1 MLHSHDDQ
9 LSGAS
14 PLRRGLSQRQ
24 LNMIALG
31 GVIGAGL
38 FVGSGVIIGETGP
51 GAFITYAVCGVLV
64 VLVMRMLG
72 EMATANPSTGS
83 FADYARQALGGWAG
97 FSVGWL
103 YWYFWVVV
111 VGFEAIAG
119 GAVLSYWINA
129 PLWLLSLILMVGMT
143 ATNLFSVAAF
153 GEFEFW
159 FAGIKVAAIVVFLGI
174 GSLFVLGAWPRHSID
189 FSNLTAHGGFF
200 PHGVG
205 AVFGAVSVVIS
216 ALVGAEVATIAAA
229 ETANPERAVARATKS
244 VVVRIVIFYLGSVF
258 LLAVIVPWNAHKPG
272 ISPYVAAL
280 KEMGIPAAGHIMN
293 AVVLTAVLSCLNS
306 GLYTASRMLFVLAA
320 RHEAPVEL
328 VKVGRRGVPYN
339 AILCSSVVGFLC
351 VLMAWVAPGAVFV
364 FLLKSSGALVLSV
377 YLLIGISQI
386 VLRRRTPPARL
397 RVKMWFFP
405 TLSILT
411 VAGIVGVL
419 VLTAFDPRARMEL
432 WLGLLSWVV
441 VLTLYFVPRWRRRPA
456 KVDSAMPPTGKATRV
471 LVLANKNVST
481 RELFDV
487 LRRVDARQRADYFIC
502 VPVNPVDTGQA
513 ERTGPVFVL
522 DATVTAAQERLDAIL
537 AALRGAGLSAAGE
550 LGDYRPLRA
559 LDAAVRLFQPDQL
572 VIAEARSAWLRLGM
586 VDKVRAAYP
595 IPLTHVVPGASAVAA
610 SARATSLRR

>member
-1 MLHSHDDQ
+1 MLPTHET
-9 LSGAS
+9 SGAA
-14 PLRRGLSQRQ
+14 PLRGGLSQRQ

-38 FVGSGVIIGETGP
+38 FVGSGVIIGEAGP
-51 GAFITYAVCGVLV
+51 GAFITYALCGVLV

-129 PLWLLSLILMVGMT
+129 PLWLLSGVLMVAMT

-159 FAGIKVAAIVVFLGI
+159 FAGVKVAAIVAFLTL
-174 GSLFVLGAWPRHSID
+174 GSLFVFGFWRRHGLD

-200 PHGVG
+200 PNGVG
-205 AVFGAVSVVIS
+205 TVFGAISVVIG
-216 ALVGAEVATIAAA
+216 AMVGAEVATIAAA

-258 LLAVIVPWNAHKPG
+258 LLAVIVPWNAERPG
-272 ISPYVAAL
+272 VSPYVAAL
-280 KEMGIPAAGHIMN
+280 SEMGIPAAGHIMN

-320 RHEAPVEL
+320 RGEAPMDL
-328 VKVGRRGVPYN
+328 VKVGRRGVPYL
-339 AILCSSVVGFLC
+339 AILASSIVGFLC
-351 VLMAWVAPGAVFV
+351 VIAAWVAPGAVFT
-364 FLLKSSGALVLSV
+364 FLLKSSGSLVLSV
-377 YLLIGISQI
+377 YLLIAISQI

-397 RVKMWFFP
+397 RVKMWLFP
-405 TLSILT
+405 GLSILT
-411 VAGIVGVL
+411 AAALVGVL
-419 VLTAFDPRARMEL
+419 VLMAFDPNARMEL
-432 WLGLLSWVV
+432 WLGLLSWAV
-441 VLTLYFVPRWRRRPA
+441 VLALYFVPRWRRGPA
-456 KVDSAMPPTGKATRV
+456 KAEAATRQPTGRANRV

-481 RELFDV
+481 SELFDV

-522 DATVTAAQERLDAIL
+522 DATVTAARERLDAIL
-537 AALRGAGLSAAGE
+537 TALHGIGLSAAGE

-559 LDAAVRLFQPDQL
+559 LDAAVRRFQPDQL
-572 VIAEARSAWLRLGM
+572 VIAETRSAWLRLGM

-595 IPLTHVVPGASAVAA
+595 VPVIHVVPGQSAL
-610 SARATSLRR
+610 SST

>member
-1 MLHSHDDQ
+1 MLQTREAVMTS
-9 LSGAS
+9 AS
-14 PLRRGLSQRQ
+14 QLRRGLSQRQ
-24 LNMIALG
+24 LNMIAIG

-38 FVGSGVIIGETGP
+38 FVGSGVIIGEIGP
-51 GAFITYAVCGVLV
+51 GAFITYAVCGVFV

-119 GAVLSYWINA
+119 GAVLSYWIKA

-143 ATNLFSVAAF
+143 VTNLFSVATF

-159 FAGIKVAAIVVFLGI
+159 FAGIKVAAIVAFLGL
-174 GSLFVLGAWPRHSID
+174 GSLFVLGAWPSRGID
-189 FSNLTAHGGFF
+189 FSNLTAYGGFF

-205 AVFGAVSVVIS
+205 AIFGAVSVVIS
-216 ALVGAEVATIAAA
+216 AMVGAEVATIAAA

-258 LLAVIVPWNAHKPG
+258 LLAVIVPWNSHQPG
-272 ISPYVAAL
+272 TSPYVAAL
-280 KEMGIPAAGHIMN
+280 GEMGIPAAGHIMN

-320 RHEAPVEL
+320 RHEAPLEL
-328 VKVGRRGVPYN
+328 VKVGRRGVPYI

-351 VLMAWVAPGAVFV
+351 VIMAWVAPGAVFV
-364 FLLKSSGALVLSV
+364 FLLKSSGSLVLSV
-377 YLLIGISQI
+377 YLMIALSQI
-386 VLRRRTPPARL
+386 VLRRRTPSKML

-405 TLSILT
+405 GLSVLTL
-411 VAGIVGVL
+411 VGIVGVL
-419 VLTAFDPRARMEL
+419 VLMALDPRARTEL
-432 WLGLLSWVV
+432 WLGLLSWAV
-441 VLTLYFVPRWRRRPA
+441 VLALYFVPRWRHGSA
-456 KVDSAMPPTGKATRV
+456 KLELAMPSTGKATRV
-471 LVLANKNVST
+471 LVLANKNLST
-481 RELFDV
+481 SELFDV
-487 LRRVDARQRADYFIC
+487 VRCVDAQQRAEYFIC

-522 DATVTAAQERLDAIL
+522 DATVAAAHERLEAIL
-537 AALRGAGLSAAGE
+537 TAIRDIGLPVGGE

-559 LDAAVRLFQPDQL
+559 LAAAVQSFQPDQL
-572 VIAEARSAWLRLGM
+572 VIAEARSSWLRLGL
-586 VDKVRAAYP
+586 VDKARAAYP
-595 IPLTHVVPGASAVAA
+595 IPVAHVVSRERAVDFVAA
-610 SARATSLRR
+610 PLRAT

>member
-1 MLHSHDDQ
+1 M
-9 LSGAS
+9 SGAS
-14 PLRRGLSQRQ
+14 PLVRGLSQRQ

-129 PLWLLSLILMVGMT
+129 PLWLLSLILMAGMT
-143 ATNLFSVAAF
+143 ATNLVSVAAF

-159 FAGIKVAAIVVFLGI
+159 FAGIKVAAIVVFLGL
-174 GSLFVLGAWPRHSID
+174 GSLFVLGAWPRHSLD

-200 PHGVG
+200 PNGVG
-205 AVFGAVSVVIS
+205 TVFGAVSVVIS
-216 ALVGAEVATIAAA
+216 AMVGAEVATIAAA
-229 ETANPERAVARATKS
+229 ETADPERAVARATKS

-280 KEMGIPAAGHIMN
+280 REMGIPAAGHIMN

-328 VKVGRRGVPYN
+328 VKVGRRGVPYV
-339 AILCSSVVGFLC
+339 AIVCSSIVGFLC
-351 VLMAWVAPGAVFV
+351 VVMAWIAPGAVFV
-364 FLLKSSGALVLSV
+364 FLLKSSGSLVLSV
-377 YLLIGISQI
+377 YLLIALSQI

-397 RVKMWFFP
+397 RVKMWLFP
-405 TLSILT
+405 GLSVLTL
-411 VAGIVGVL
+411 VAIVGVL
-419 VLTAFDPRARMEL
+419 GLMAVDPRARMEL

-441 VLTLYFVPRWRRRPA
+441 VLALYFVPRWWRGPA
-456 KVDSAMPPTGKATRV
+456 KLEPADRSMPSTGKATRV

-481 RELFDV
+481 SELFDV

-522 DATVTAAQERLDAIL
+522 DATVTAAQERLDAML
-537 AALRGAGLSAAGE
+537 TAMRGIGLSAAGE

-559 LDAAVRLFQPDQL
+559 LDAAVRRFQPDQL
-572 VIAEARSAWLRLGM
+572 VIAEARASWLRLGL
-586 VDKVRAAYP
+586 VDKARAAYP
-595 IPLTHVVPGASAVAA
+595 LPLTHVVPGQRAA
-610 SARATSLRR
+610 NMAAAPARAT

>member
-1 MLHSHDDQ
+1 MPPTDETPTD
-9 LSGAS
+9 GAS
-14 PLRRGLSQRQ
+14 PLRGGLSQRQ

-38 FVGSGVIIGETGP
+38 FVGSGVIIEETGP
-51 GAFITYAVCGVLV
+51 GAFITYALCGVLV

-72 EMATANPSTGS
+72 EMATAHPSTGS

-129 PLWLLSLILMVGMT
+129 PLWLLSLILMVAMT

-159 FAGIKVAAIVVFLGI
+159 FAGIKVAAIVVFLAL
-174 GSLFVLGAWPRHSID
+174 GSLFVLGAWPRHGID

-200 PHGVG
+200 PNGVG
-205 AVFGAVSVVIS
+205 TVFGAVSVVIG
-216 ALVGAEVATIAAA
+216 AMVGAEVATIAAA
-229 ETANPERAVARATKS
+229 ETADPERAVARATKS
-244 VVVRIVIFYLGSVF
+244 VVVRILIFYLGSVF
-258 LLAVIVPWNAHKPG
+258 LLTVIVPWNAQRPG
-272 ISPYVAAL
+272 TSPYVAAL
-280 KEMGIPAAGHIMN
+280 AHMGIPAAGHIMN

-320 RHEAPVEL
+320 RHEAPMNL
-328 VKVGRRGVPYN
+328 VKVGRRGVPYV
-339 AILCSSVVGFLC
+339 AIICSSLVGFAC
-351 VLMAWVAPGAVFV
+351 VVMAWIAPGAVFT
-364 FLLKSSGALVLSV
+364 FLLKSSGSLVLSV
-377 YLLIGISQI
+377 YLLIALSQI

-397 RVKMWFFP
+397 RVKMWLYP
-405 TLSILT
+405 GLSVLT
-411 VAGIVGVL
+411 AVAIVGVL
-419 VLTAFDPRARMEL
+419 VLMAFDPRSRFEL
-432 WLGLLSWVV
+432 WLGLLSWAV
-441 VLTLYFVPRWRRRPA
+441 VLTLYFVPRWRRGPA
-456 KVDSAMPPTGKATRV
+456 KPEKAAAPTGKANRV

-481 RELFDV
+481 ELFDV
-487 LRRVDARQRADYFIC
+487 LRRVDAQQRADYFIC

-522 DATVTAAQERLDAIL
+522 DATVTAAQERLDVIL
-537 AALRGAGLSAAGE
+537 AAMHGVGLSAAGE

-559 LDAAVRLFQPDQL
+559 LEAAVRRFRPDQL
-572 VIAEARSAWLRLGM
+572 VIAEARSSWLRLGM
-586 VDKVRAAYP
+586 VDKVRSAYP
-595 IPLTHVVPGASAVAA
+595 IPVIHVVPGQAVTAA
-610 SARATSLRR
+610 SVQT

>member
-1 MLHSHDDQ
+1 MPPTHET
-9 LSGAS
+9 SGTA

-129 PLWLLSLILMVGMT
+129 PLWLLSGVLMVAMT

-159 FAGIKVAAIVVFLGI
+159 FAGIKVAAIVVFLTL
-174 GSLFVLGAWPRHSID
+174 GSLFVFGFWPRHGLD
-189 FSNLTAHGGFF
+189 FSNLTAYGGFF
-200 PHGVG
+200 PNGVG
-205 AVFGAVSVVIS
+205 TVFGAVSVVIS
-216 ALVGAEVATIAAA
+216 AMVGAEVATIAAA
-229 ETANPERAVARATKS
+229 ETANPERAVARATRS
-244 VVVRIVIFYLGSVF
+244 VVVRIVIFYIGSVF
-258 LLAVIVPWNAHKPG
+258 LLAVIVPWNAERPG
-272 ISPYVAAL
+272 VSPYVAAL
-280 KEMGIPAAGHIMN
+280 REMGIPAAGDIMN

-320 RHEAPVEL
+320 RGEAPMDL
-328 VKVGRRGVPYN
+328 VKVGRRGVPHL
-339 AILCSSVVGFLC
+339 AILVSSIVGFVC
-351 VLMAWVAPGAVFV
+351 VLMAWVAPGAVFT
-364 FLLKSSGALVLSV
+364 FLLKSSGSLVLSV
-377 YLLIGISQI
+377 YLLIAVSQI

-397 RVKMWFFP
+397 RVKMWLFP
-405 TLSILT
+405 GLSILT
-411 VAGIVGVL
+411 AAALVGVL
-419 VLTAFDPRARMEL
+419 VLMAFDPNARMEL

-441 VLTLYFVPRWRRRPA
+441 VLTLYFVPRWRRGPA
-456 KVDSAMPPTGKATRV
+456 KTEPAGARIAPRSSA
-471 LVLANKNVST
+471 LS
-481 RELFDV
+481 
-487 LRRVDARQRADYFIC
+487 RQ
-502 VPVNPVDTGQA
+502 
-513 ERTGPVFVL
+513 E
-522 DATVTAAQERLDAIL
+522 
-537 AALRGAGLSAAGE
+537 
-550 LGDYRPLRA
+550 
-559 LDAAVRLFQPDQL
+559 
-572 VIAEARSAWLRLGM
+572 
-586 VDKVRAAYP
+586 
-595 IPLTHVVPGASAVAA
+595 VPGAFPLNTSRRRPSSATGPPNAVADDVRDQDRRDFSGLA
-610 SARATSLRR
+610 HPSGTPALRMSSMIRSRRFKNSGLSLCAPAR

>member
-1 MLHSHDDQ
+1 MLHAHDDQ
-9 LSGAS
+9 LSGVS

-38 FVGSGVIIGETGP
+38 FVGSGVIIAETGP

-159 FAGIKVAAIVVFLGI
+159 FAGIKVAAIVVFLGL

-200 PHGVG
+200 PNGVG
-205 AVFGAVSVVIS
+205 TVFGAVSVVIS
-216 ALVGAEVATIAAA
+216 AMVGAEVAAIAAA
-229 ETANPERAVARATKS
+229 ETANPERAVARATRS

-258 LLAVIVPWNAHKPG
+258 LLAVIVPWDAHRPG

-328 VKVGRRGVPYN
+328 VKVGRRGVPYA

-377 YLLIGISQI
+377 YLLIGLSQI

-405 TLSILT
+405 ALSILT
-411 VAGIVGVL
+411 VTGIVGVL
-419 VLTAFDPRARMEL
+419 VLMAFDPRARMEL
-432 WLGLLSWVV
+432 WLGLLSWLV
-441 VLTLYFVPRWRRRPA
+441 VLTLYLVPRWRRGPA
-456 KVDSAMPPTGKATRV
+456 KVDPAMPTTGKATRV

-481 RELFDV
+481 TELFDV

-559 LDAAVRLFQPDQL
+559 LDAAVRCFRPDQL

-595 IPLTHVVPGASAVAA
+595 IPLTHVVPGANSAAA
-610 SARATSLRR
+610 PARAT

>member
-1 MLHSHDDQ
+1 MSD
-9 LSGAS
+9 AS
-14 PLRRGLSQRQ
+14 PLRHGLSQRQ

-51 GAFITYAVCGVLV
+51 GAFITYGICGVLV

-159 FAGIKVAAIVVFLGI
+159 FAGIKVAAIVSFLGL
-174 GSLFVLGAWPRHSID
+174 GSLFVLGAWPRHGID

-200 PHGVG
+200 PNGVG
-205 AVFGAVSVVIS
+205 TVFGAVSVVIA

-258 LLAVIVPWNAHKPG
+258 LLAVIVPWNAHRPG

-328 VKVGRRGVPYN
+328 VKVGRRGVPYV

-377 YLLIGISQI
+377 YLLIALSQI
-386 VLRRRTPPARL
+386 VLRRRTPAARL

-405 TLSILT
+405 ALSILT

-419 VLTAFDPRARMEL
+419 VLMAFDPRARMEL

-502 VPVNPVDTGQA
+502 VPVNPVGTGQA
-513 ERTGPVFVL
+513 EGTGPVFVL

>member
-1 MLHSHDDQ
+1 M
-9 LSGAS
+9 SGAS
-14 PLRRGLSQRQ
+14 PLVRGLSQRQ

-129 PLWLLSLILMVGMT
+129 PLWLLSLILMAGMT
-143 ATNLFSVAAF
+143 ATNLVSVAAF

-159 FAGIKVAAIVVFLGI
+159 FAGIKVAAIVVFLGL

-200 PHGVG
+200 PNGVG
-205 AVFGAVSVVIS
+205 TVFGAVSVVIS
-216 ALVGAEVATIAAA
+216 AMVGAEVATIAAA
-229 ETANPERAVARATKS
+229 ETADPERAVARATKS

-280 KEMGIPAAGHIMN
+280 REMGIPAAGHIMN

-328 VKVGRRGVPYN
+328 VKVGRRGVPYV
-339 AILCSSVVGFLC
+339 AIVCSSIVGFLC
-351 VLMAWVAPGAVFV
+351 VVMAWIAPGAVFV
-364 FLLKSSGALVLSV
+364 FLLKSSGSLVLSV
-377 YLLIGISQI
+377 YLLIALSQI

-397 RVKMWFFP
+397 RVKMWLFP
-405 TLSILT
+405 GLSVLTL
-411 VAGIVGVL
+411 VAIVGVL
-419 VLTAFDPRARMEL
+419 VLMAVDPRARMEL

-441 VLTLYFVPRWRRRPA
+441 VLALYFVPRWWRGPA
-456 KVDSAMPPTGKATRV
+456 KLEPADRSMPSTGKATRV
-471 LVLANKNVST
+471 LVLANKNMST
-481 RELFDV
+481 SELFDV

-522 DATVTAAQERLDAIL
+522 DATVTAAQERLDAML
-537 AALRGAGLSAAGE
+537 TAMRGIGLSAAGE

-559 LDAAVRLFQPDQL
+559 LDAAVRRFQPDQL
-572 VIAEARSAWLRLGM
+572 VIAEARASWLRLGL
-586 VDKVRAAYP
+586 VDKARAAYP
-595 IPLTHVVPGASAVAA
+595 LPLTHVVPGQRAA
-610 SARATSLRR
+610 NMAAAPARAT

>member
-1 MLHSHDDQ
+1 MPATHPT
-9 LSGAS
+9 

-51 GAFITYAVCGVLV
+51 GAFITYAICGLLV

-119 GAVLSYWINA
+119 GAVLSYWIDA
-129 PLWLLSLILMVGMT
+129 PLWLLSGILMIAMT

-159 FAGIKVAAIVVFLGI
+159 FAGIKVAAIVAFLGF
-174 GSLFVLGAWPRHSID
+174 GATFALGFWPHHGID
-189 FSNLTAHGGFF
+189 FSNLTSHGGFF
-200 PHGVG
+200 PHGIGTLFDAIPV
-205 AVFGAVSVVIS
+205 VVS
-216 ALVGAEVATIAAA
+216 AMVGAEVATIAAA
-229 ETANPERAVARATKS
+229 ETANPRLAVAKATKS
-244 VVVRIVIFYLGSVF
+244 VVVRIIIFYLGSVF
-258 LLAVIVPWNAHKPG
+258 LLAVIVPWNAERPG
-272 ISPYVAAL
+272 VSPYVAAMG
-280 KEMGIPAAGHIMN
+280 EMGVPAAGHIMN

-320 RHEAPVEL
+320 RGEAPMRM
-328 VKVGRRGVPYN
+328 VKVGRRGVPYT
-339 AILCSSVVGFLC
+339 AILVSSVVGFIC
-351 VLMAWVAPGAVFV
+351 VLMAWVAPGAVFNV
-364 FLLKSSGALVLSV
+364 LLKSSGSLVLSV
-377 YLLIGISQI
+377 YLMIALSQI
-386 VLRRRTPPARL
+386 LLRRRTPPERL
-397 RVKMWFFP
+397 QVKMWLFP
-405 TLSILT
+405 GLSVLT
-411 VAGIVGVL
+411 AAALVGVL
-419 VLTAFDPRARMEL
+419 VLMAFDTSARLEL
-432 WLGLLSWVV
+432 CLGMLSWVV
-441 VLTLYFVPRWRRRPA
+441 VLALYFVPRWRRGSG
-456 KVDSAMPPTGKATRV
+456 KVEPVAGSLSPMGTANRV

-481 RELFDV
+481 SELFDV
-487 LRRVDARQRADYFIC
+487 LRRVDAQQRADYFIC

-522 DATVTAAQERLDAIL
+522 DATVTAAQQRLDAL
-537 AALRGAGLSAAGE
+537 LSVLREAGLNADGE

-559 LDAAVRLFQPDQL
+559 LDAAVRHFRPDQL
-572 VIAEARSAWLRLGM
+572 VIAEARSSWLRLGII
-586 VDKVRAAYP
+586 DKVRAAYP
-595 IPLTHVVPGASAVAA
+595 IPVIHVVPGRSAL
-610 SARATSLRR
+610 TSV

>member
-1 MLHSHDDQ
+1 MPPTHET
-9 LSGAS
+9 SGAA
-14 PLRRGLSQRQ
+14 PLHGGLSQRQ

-51 GAFITYAVCGVLV
+51 GAFITYALCGVLV

-129 PLWLLSLILMVGMT
+129 PLWLLSGVLMVAMT

-159 FAGIKVAAIVVFLGI
+159 FAGIKVAAIVAFLAL
-174 GSLFVLGAWPRHSID
+174 GSLFVFGFWPRHGLD

-205 AVFGAVSVVIS
+205 TVFGAISVVI
-216 ALVGAEVATIAAA
+216 AAMVGAEVATIAAA
-229 ETANPERAVARATKS
+229 ETANPERAVARATRS

-258 LLAVIVPWNAHKPG
+258 LLAVIVPWDAERPG
-272 ISPYVAAL
+272 VSPYVAAL
-280 KEMGIPAAGHIMN
+280 GEMGIPAAGHIMN

-320 RHEAPVEL
+320 RGEAPMDL
-328 VKVGRRGVPYN
+328 VKVGRRGVPYL
-339 AILCSSVVGFLC
+339 AILVSSIVGFLC
-351 VLMAWVAPGAVFV
+351 VLAAWVAPGAVFT
-364 FLLKSSGALVLSV
+364 FLLKSSGSLVLSI
-377 YLLIGISQI
+377 YLLIAISQI

-397 RVKMWFFP
+397 LVKMWLFP
-405 TLSILT
+405 GLSILT
-411 VAGIVGVL
+411 AAALVGVL
-419 VLTAFDPRARMEL
+419 VLMAFDPNARMEL

-441 VLTLYFVPRWRRRPA
+441 VLALYFVPRWRRGPA
-456 KVDSAMPPTGKATRV
+456 KAETATHQATGRANRV

-481 RELFDV
+481 GELFDV
-487 LRRVDARQRADYFIC
+487 LRRVDAQQRAEYFIC

-537 AALRGAGLSAAGE
+537 TAMHGIGLSAAGE

-559 LDAAVRLFQPDQL
+559 LDAAVRRFRPDQL

-586 VDKVRAAYP
+586 VDKVRATYP
-595 IPLTHVVPGASAVAA
+595 IPVIHVVPGQSAL
-610 SARATSLRR
+610 SPARSV

>member
-1 MLHSHDDQ
+1 
-9 LSGAS
+9 
-14 PLRRGLSQRQ
+14 
-24 LNMIALG
+24 
-31 GVIGAGL
+31 
-38 FVGSGVIIGETGP
+38 
-51 GAFITYAVCGVLV
+51 
-64 VLVMRMLG
+64 
-72 EMATANPSTGS
+72 
-83 FADYARQALGGWAG
+83 
-97 FSVGWL
+97 
-103 YWYFWVVV
+103 
-111 VGFEAIAG
+111 
-119 GAVLSYWINA
+119 
-129 PLWLLSLILMVGMT
+129 
-143 ATNLFSVAAF
+143 
-153 GEFEFW
+153 
-159 FAGIKVAAIVVFLGI
+159 
-174 GSLFVLGAWPRHSID
+174 
-189 FSNLTAHGGFF
+189 
-200 PHGVG
+200 
-205 AVFGAVSVVIS
+205 
-216 ALVGAEVATIAAA
+216 AAA
-229 ETANPERAVARATKS
+229 ETANPERAVARATRS

-258 LLAVIVPWNAHKPG
+258 LLAVIVPWDAHRPG

-328 VKVGRRGVPYN
+328 VKVGRRGVPYV

-377 YLLIGISQI
+377 YLLIGLSQI

-405 TLSILT
+405 ALSILT
-411 VAGIVGVL
+411 VTGIVGVL
-419 VLTAFDPRARMEL
+419 VLMAFDPRARMEL
-432 WLGLLSWVV
+432 WLGLLSWLV
-441 VLTLYFVPRWRRRPA
+441 VLTLYLVPRWRRGPA
-456 KVDSAMPPTGKATRV
+456 KVDPAMPTTGKATRV

-481 RELFDV
+481 TELFDV

-559 LDAAVRLFQPDQL
+559 LDAAVRCFRPDQL

-595 IPLTHVVPGASAVAA
+595 IPLTHVVPGANSAAA
-610 SARATSLRR
+610 PARAT

>member
-1 MLHSHDDQ
+1 MPEARETSL
-9 LSGAS
+9 GG
-14 PLRRGLSQRQ
+14 GLSQRQ

-38 FVGSGVIIGETGP
+38 FVGSGVIIAETGP
-51 GAFITYAVCGVLV
+51 GAFITYALCGVLV

-83 FADYARQALGGWAG
+83 FADYARQALGDWAG

-119 GAVLSYWINA
+119 GSVLSYWIGA
-129 PLWLLSLILMVGMT
+129 PLWLLSGILMIAMT

-159 FAGIKVAAIVVFLGI
+159 FAGIKVAAIVAFLAL
-174 GSLFVLGAWPRHSID
+174 GSLFVLGFWPGHGLD

-200 PHGVG
+200 PNGVG
-205 AVFGAVSVVIS
+205 TIFGAISVVI
-216 ALVGAEVATIAAA
+216 AAMVGAEVATIAAA
-229 ETANPERAVARATKS
+229 ETANPERAVARATRS
-244 VVVRIVIFYLGSVF
+244 VVVRIIIFYLGSVF
-258 LLAVIVPWNAHKPG
+258 LLAVIVPWNAERPG
-272 ISPYVAAL
+272 VSPYVAAL
-280 KEMGIPAAGHIMN
+280 GEMGIPAAGHIMN

-320 RHEAPVEL
+320 RGEAPMGL
-328 VKVGRRGVPYN
+328 VKVGRRGVPYA
-339 AILCSSVVGFLC
+339 AILVSSIVGFLC
-351 VLMAWVAPGAVFV
+351 VLMAWVAPGAVFT
-364 FLLKSSGALVLSV
+364 FLLKSSGSLVLSV
-377 YLLIGISQI
+377 YLLIALSQI
-386 VLRRRTPPARL
+386 VLRRRTPPEKL
-397 RVKMWFFP
+397 RVKMWLFP
-405 TLSILT
+405 GLSVLT
-411 VAGIVGVL
+411 TVGLVGVL
-419 VLTAFDPRARMEL
+419 VLMAFDRGTRMEL

-441 VLTLYFVPRWRRRPA
+441 VLALYFVPRLRRGSGATEPA
-456 KVDSAMPPTGKATRV
+456 AQPTGRAKRV

-481 RELFDV
+481 SELFDV
-487 LRRVDARQRADYFIC
+487 LRRVDARQSADYFIC

-522 DATVTAAQERLDAIL
+522 DATIIAAHERLDAIL
-537 AALRGAGLSAAGE
+537 TALRDVGLSADGE

-559 LDAAVRLFQPDQL
+559 LDAAVRRFRPDQL

-595 IPLTHVVPGASAVAA
+595 IPVIHVVPGQSALS
-610 SARATSLRR
+610 SA

>member
-1 MLHSHDDQ
+1 
-9 LSGAS
+9 
-14 PLRRGLSQRQ
+14 
-24 LNMIALG
+24 MIALG

-51 GAFITYAVCGVLV
+51 GAFITYALCGVLV
-64 VLVMRMLG
+64 VMVMRMLG

-129 PLWLLSLILMVGMT
+129 PLWLLSLVLMVAMT
-143 ATNLFSVAAF
+143 ATNLFSVAVF

-159 FAGIKVAAIVVFLGI
+159 FAGIKVAAIIVFLAL
-174 GSLFVLGAWPRHSID
+174 GSLFVLGFWPKRSFD

-205 AVFGAVSVVIS
+205 TVFGSVSVVIA

-244 VVVRIVIFYLGSVF
+244 VVVRIVTFYLGSIF
-258 LLAVIVPWNAHKPG
+258 LLAVIVPWNAERPG
-272 ISPYVAAL
+272 VSPYVVAL
-280 KEMGIPAAGHIMN
+280 GEMGIPAGGHIMN

-320 RHEAPVEL
+320 RGEAPIEL
-328 VKVGRRGVPYN
+328 VKVGRRGVPYA
-339 AILCSSVVGFLC
+339 AILVSSIVGFVC
-351 VLMAWVAPGAVFV
+351 VLMAWVAPGAVFT
-364 FLLKSSGALVLSV
+364 FLLKSSGSLVLSV
-377 YLLIGISQI
+377 YLMIALSQI
-386 VLRRRTPPARL
+386 VLRRRTPPEKL
-397 RVKMWFFP
+397 RVKMWLFP
-405 TLSILT
+405 GLSILT
-411 VAGIVGVL
+411 VVALVGVL
-419 VLTAFDPRARMEL
+419 VLMAFDPNARMEL
-432 WLGLLSWVV
+432 WLGLLSWAV
-441 VLTLYFVPRWRRRPA
+441 VLTLYFVPRWWRGSVKHEPA
-456 KVDSAMPPTGKATRV
+456 ATPSGKANRV
-471 LVLANKNVST
+471 LVLANKNVAAS
-481 RELFDV
+481 ELFDV
-487 LRRVDARQRADYFIC
+487 LRRVDAQKRAEYFIC

-513 ERTGPVFVL
+513 ERTGPLFVL
-522 DATVTAAQERLDAIL
+522 DATVTAAHDRLDAIL
-537 AALRGAGLSAAGE
+537 TAMRDIGLSAEGE

-559 LDAAVRLFQPDQL
+559 LDAAVRRFQPDQL

-586 VDKVRAAYP
+586 VDRVRAAYP
-595 IPLTHVVPGASAVAA
+595 IPVQHVVPGQSALS
-610 SARATSLRR
+610 SA

>member
-1 MLHSHDDQ
+1 MPETHPT
-9 LSGAS
+9 

-38 FVGSGVIIGETGP
+38 FVGSGVIIGEAGP

-64 VLVMRMLG
+64 VLVMQMLG

-119 GAVLSYWINA
+119 GSVLSYWINA
-129 PLWLLSLILMVGMT
+129 PLWLLSGILMIAMT

-159 FAGIKVAAIVVFLGI
+159 FAGIKVAAIVAFLAL
-174 GSLFVLGAWPRHSID
+174 GSMFVLGFWPQHGID

-200 PHGVG
+200 PNGVG
-205 AVFGAVSVVIS
+205 TVFGSVSIVIS
-216 ALVGAEVATIAAA
+216 AMVGAEVATIAAA
-229 ETANPERAVARATKS
+229 ETANPERAIERATRS

-258 LLAVIVPWNAHKPG
+258 LLAVIVPWNAERPG
-272 ISPYVAAL
+272 VSPYVVAL
-280 KEMGIPAAGHIMN
+280 GEMRIPAAGHIMN

-320 RHEAPVEL
+320 RGEAPVEL
-328 VKVGRRGVPYN
+328 VKVGRRGVPYA
-339 AILCSSVVGFLC
+339 AILASSIVGFIC
-351 VLMAWVAPGAVFV
+351 VLMAWVAPGAVFT
-364 FLLKSSGALVLSV
+364 FLLKSSGSLVLSV
-377 YLLIGISQI
+377 YLVIAVSQI
-386 VLRRRTPPARL
+386 VLRRRTPPERL
-397 RVKMWFFP
+397 RVKMWLFP
-405 TLSILT
+405 GLSVLT
-411 VAGIVGVL
+411 AVALVGVL
-419 VLTAFDPRARMEL
+419 VLMAFDAGARMEL
-432 WLGLLSWVV
+432 WLGMLSWVV
-441 VLTLYFVPRWRRRPA
+441 VLALYFVPRRWRGSGKLEQA
-456 KVDSAMPPTGKATRV
+456 VQPTGKADRV

-481 RELFDV
+481 TELFDV
-487 LRRVDARQRADYFIC
+487 LQRVDAQRRADYFIC

-522 DATVTAAQERLDAIL
+522 DATVTAARARLDAIL
-537 AALRGAGLSAAGE
+537 TALRDAGLSVDGE

-559 LDAAVRLFQPDQL
+559 LDAAVRRFRPDQL
-572 VIAEARSAWLRLGM
+572 VIAEARSAWLRLGL
-586 VDKVRAAYP
+586 VDRVRAAYP
-595 IPLTHVVPGASAVAA
+595 IPVIHVVPGQSALS
-610 SARATSLRR
+610 SA

>member
-1 MLHSHDDQ
+1 MLPSRDDP

-14 PLRRGLSQRQ
+14 PLQRGLSQRQ

-38 FVGSGVIIGETGP
+38 FVGSGVIIRETGP

-159 FAGIKVAAIVVFLGI
+159 FAGIKVAAIVVFLGL
-174 GSLFVLGAWPRHSID
+174 GSLFVLGAWPRHSIG

-200 PHGVG
+200 PNGVG
-205 AVFGAVSVVIS
+205 TVFAAVSVVIS
-216 ALVGAEVATIAAA
+216 AMVGAEVATIAAA
-229 ETANPERAVARATKS
+229 ETANPERAVARATRS

-258 LLAVIVPWNAHKPG
+258 LLAVIVPWNAHRPG

-328 VKVGRRGVPYN
+328 VKVGRRGVPYV

-377 YLLIGISQI
+377 YLLIGLSQI

-405 TLSILT
+405 ALSILT

-419 VLTAFDPRARMEL
+419 MLMAFDPRARMEL

-441 VLTLYFVPRWRRRPA
+441 VLTLYFVPRWRSRPA
-456 KVDSAMPPTGKATRV
+456 KVAPITPATGKATRV
-471 LVLANKNVST
+471 LVLANKNVAT
-481 RELFDV
+481 TELFDV
-487 LRRVDARQRADYFIC
+487 LRRVDAQQRADYFIC

-522 DATVTAAQERLDAIL
+522 DATVTAARERLDAIL

-559 LDAAVRLFQPDQL
+559 LDAAVRRFQPDQL

-595 IPLTHVVPGASAVAA
+595 IPLTHVVPGAHTAAA
-610 SARATSLRR
+610 SARAT

>member
-1 MLHSHDDQ
+1 MPPTHET
-9 LSGAS
+9 SGAA
-14 PLRRGLSQRQ
+14 PLRGGLSQRQ

-51 GAFITYAVCGVLV
+51 GAFITYALCGVLV

-119 GAVLSYWINA
+119 GAVLSYWIDA
-129 PLWLLSLILMVGMT
+129 PLWLLSGVLMVAMT

-159 FAGIKVAAIVVFLGI
+159 FAGVKVAAIVAFLTL
-174 GSLFVLGAWPRHSID
+174 GSLFVFGLWPRHGLD

-200 PHGVG
+200 PNGVG
-205 AVFGAVSVVIS
+205 TVFGAISVVIS
-216 ALVGAEVATIAAA
+216 AMVGAEVATIAAA

-258 LLAVIVPWNAHKPG
+258 LLAVIVPWNAERPG
-272 ISPYVAAL
+272 VSPYVAAL
-280 KEMGIPAAGHIMN
+280 TEMGIPAAGHIMN

-320 RHEAPVEL
+320 RGEAPMNL
-328 VKVGRRGVPYN
+328 VKVGRRGVPYL
-339 AILCSSVVGFLC
+339 AILASSIVGFLC
-351 VLMAWVAPGAVFV
+351 VIMAWVAPGAVFT
-364 FLLKSSGALVLSV
+364 FLLKSSGSLVLSI
-377 YLLIGISQI
+377 YLLIAISQI

-397 RVKMWFFP
+397 RVKMWLFP
-405 TLSILT
+405 GLSILT
-411 VAGIVGVL
+411 AAALVGVL
-419 VLTAFDPRARMEL
+419 VLTAFDPNTRMEL
-432 WLGLLSWVV
+432 WLGLLSWAV
-441 VLTLYFVPRWRRRPA
+441 VLALYFVPRWRRRPA
-456 KVDSAMPPTGKATRV
+456 QAEAAPHQPTGRANRV

-487 LRRVDARQRADYFIC
+487 LRRVDAQQRAEYFIC

-522 DATVTAAQERLDAIL
+522 DATVTAAQKRLDAIL
-537 AALRGAGLSAAGE
+537 TAMHGIGLSAAGE

-559 LDAAVRLFQPDQL
+559 LDAAVRRFRPDQL

-586 VDKVRAAYP
+586 VDKVRATYP
-595 IPLTHVVPGASAVAA
+595 IQVIHVVPGQSALS
-610 SARATSLRR
+610 SA

>member
-1 MLHSHDDQ
+1 MLQTREADMS
-9 LSGAS
+9 SAS
-14 PLRRGLSQRQ
+14 QLRRGLSQRQ

-51 GAFITYAVCGVLV
+51 GAFITYAVCGVFV

-119 GAVLSYWINA
+119 GAVLSYWIKA
-129 PLWLLSLILMVGMT
+129 PLWLLALILMAGMT
-143 ATNLFSVAAF
+143 ATNLFSVATF

-159 FAGIKVAAIVVFLGI
+159 FAGIKVAAIVIFLGL
-174 GSLFVLGAWPRHSID
+174 GSLFVLGTWPRHGID
-189 FSNLTAHGGFF
+189 FSNLTAYGGFF

-205 AVFGAVSVVIS
+205 AIFGAVPVVIS
-216 ALVGAEVATIAAA
+216 AMVGAEVATIAAA

-258 LLAVIVPWNAHKPG
+258 LLAVIVPWNSHQPG
-272 ISPYVAAL
+272 RSPYVAAL
-280 KEMGIPAAGHIMN
+280 GEMGIPAAGHIMN

-320 RHEAPVEL
+320 RHEAPMEL
-328 VKVGRRGVPYN
+328 VKVGRRGVPYI

-351 VLMAWVAPGAVFV
+351 VIMAWVAPGAVFV
-364 FLLKSSGALVLSV
+364 FLLKSSGSLVLSV
-377 YLLIGISQI
+377 YLMIALSQI
-386 VLRRRTPPARL
+386 VLRRRTPSKSL

-405 TLSILT
+405 GLSVLTL
-411 VAGIVGVL
+411 VGIVGLL
-419 VLTAFDPRARMEL
+419 VSMALDPRARTEL

-441 VLTLYFVPRWRRRPA
+441 VLVLYFVPRWRRGPA
-456 KVDSAMPPTGKATRV
+456 KSEPTVPTGKANRV

-481 RELFDV
+481 NELFDV
-487 LRRVDARQRADYFIC
+487 VRRVDAQQRAEYFIC

-522 DATVTAAQERLDAIL
+522 DATVAAARERLDAIL
-537 AALRGAGLSAAGE
+537 TAMRDRGLSAAGE

-559 LDAAVRLFQPDQL
+559 LAAAVERFQPDQL
-572 VIAEARSAWLRLGM
+572 VIAEARSSWLRLGL
-586 VDKVRAAYP
+586 VDKAHAAYP
-595 IPLTHVVPGASAVAA
+595 IPITHVVSRQPAVDLAA
-610 SARATSLRR
+610 APLRAM

>member
-1 MLHSHDDQ
+1 MPATHPT
-9 LSGAS
+9 

-83 FADYARQALGGWAG
+83 FADYARQALGSWAG

-119 GAVLSYWINA
+119 GSVLSYWIDA
-129 PLWLLSLILMVGMT
+129 PLWLLSGILMIAMT

-159 FAGIKVAAIVVFLGI
+159 FAGIKVAAIVAFLA
-174 GSLFVLGAWPRHSID
+174 LGAMFALGFWPHHGID
-189 FSNLTAHGGFF
+189 FSNLTSHGGFF
-200 PHGVG
+200 PNGIG
-205 AVFGAVSVVIS
+205 TLFDAIPVVIS
-216 ALVGAEVATIAAA
+216 AMVGAEVATIAAA
-229 ETANPERAVARATKS
+229 ETSNPQLAVAKATRS
-244 VVVRIVIFYLGSVF
+244 VVVRIIIFYLGSVF
-258 LLAVIVPWNAHKPG
+258 LLAVIVPWDAERPG
-272 ISPYVAAL
+272 VSPYVAAMGA
-280 KEMGIPAAGHIMN
+280 MGIPAAGHIMN

-320 RHEAPVEL
+320 RGEAPMKM
-328 VKVGRRGVPYN
+328 VKVGRRGVPYT
-339 AILCSSVVGFLC
+339 AILVSSVVGFIC
-351 VLMAWVAPGAVFV
+351 VLMAWVAPGAVFNI
-364 FLLKSSGALVLSV
+364 LLKSSGSLVLSV
-377 YLLIGISQI
+377 YLMIAVSQI
-386 VLRRRTPPARL
+386 LLRRRTPPERL
-397 RVKMWFFP
+397 RVKMWLFP
-405 TLSILT
+405 GLSVLT
-411 VAGIVGVL
+411 VVALVGVL
-419 VLTAFDPRARMEL
+419 VLMAFDASARMEL
-432 WLGLLSWVV
+432 CLGMLSWAV
-441 VLTLYFVPRWRRRPA
+441 VLALYFVPRWRRGPGKVEPA
-456 KVDSAMPPTGKATRV
+456 AGSSSALGAANRV

-481 RELFDV
+481 SELLDV
-487 LRRVDARQRADYFIC
+487 LRRVDSQRRADYFIC

-522 DATVTAAQERLDAIL
+522 DATVTAAHQRLDAL
-537 AALRGAGLSAAGE
+537 LSVLRDAGLNADGE

-559 LDAAVRLFQPDQL
+559 LDAAVRRFRPDQL
-572 VIAEARSAWLRLGM
+572 VIAEARSSWLRLGII
-586 VDKVRAAYP
+586 DKVRAAYP
-595 IPLTHVVPGASAVAA
+595 IPVIHVVPGRSAL
-610 SARATSLRR
+610 TSV

>member
-1 MLHSHDDQ
+1 MAPTHET
-9 LSGAS
+9 SGAA
-14 PLRRGLSQRQ
+14 PLRGGLSQRQ

-51 GAFITYAVCGVLV
+51 GAFITYALCGVLV

-129 PLWLLSLILMVGMT
+129 PLWLLSGALMVAMT

-159 FAGIKVAAIVVFLGI
+159 FAGIKIAAIVAFLAL
-174 GSLFVLGAWPRHSID
+174 GSLFVFGFWPRHGLD

-205 AVFGAVSVVIS
+205 TVFGAISVVI
-216 ALVGAEVATIAAA
+216 AAMVGAEVATIAAA

-258 LLAVIVPWNAHKPG
+258 LLAVIVPWDAERPG
-272 ISPYVAAL
+272 VSPYVAAL
-280 KEMGIPAAGHIMN
+280 GEMGIPAAGHIMN

-320 RHEAPVEL
+320 RGEAPMDL
-328 VKVGRRGVPYN
+328 VKVGRRGVPYL
-339 AILCSSVVGFLC
+339 AILASSIVGFLC
-351 VLMAWVAPGAVFV
+351 VIMAWVAPGAVFT
-364 FLLKSSGALVLSV
+364 FLLKSSGSLVLSV
-377 YLLIGISQI
+377 YLLIAISQI
-386 VLRRRTPPARL
+386 VLRRRTPAAQL
-397 RVKMWFFP
+397 RVKMWLFP
-405 TLSILT
+405 GLSVLT
-411 VAGIVGVL
+411 AAALVGVL
-419 VLTAFDPRARMEL
+419 ALMAFDPNARMEL
-432 WLGLLSWVV
+432 WLGLLSWAV
-441 VLTLYFVPRWRRRPA
+441 VLVLYFVPRWRRGPA
-456 KVDSAMPPTGKATRV
+456 KAEAATRQPTGRANRV

-481 RELFDV
+481 SELFDV
-487 LRRVDARQRADYFIC
+487 LRRVDAQQRAEYFIC

-513 ERTGPVFVL
+513 ERTGPVFVH

-537 AALRGAGLSAAGE
+537 TAMHGIGLSAAGE

-559 LDAAVRLFQPDQL
+559 LDAAVRRFRPDQL
-572 VIAEARSAWLRLGM
+572 VITEARSAWLRLGM
-586 VDKVRAAYP
+586 VDKVRATYP
-595 IPLTHVVPGASAVAA
+595 IPVIHVVPGRSALS
-610 SARATSLRR
+610 SA

>member
-1 MLHSHDDQ
+1 MPETSET
-9 LSGAS
+9 S
-14 PLRRGLSQRQ
+14 LRGGLSQRQ

-51 GAFITYAVCGVLV
+51 GAFITYALCGVLV

-83 FADYARQALGGWAG
+83 FADYARQALGDWAG

-119 GAVLSYWINA
+119 GSVLSYWIDA
-129 PLWLLSLILMVGMT
+129 PLWVLSGILMIAMT

-159 FAGIKVAAIVVFLGI
+159 FAGIKVAAIVAFLTL
-174 GSLFVLGAWPRHSID
+174 GSLFVLGFWPGHGLD

-205 AVFGAVSVVIS
+205 TVFGAISVVI
-216 ALVGAEVATIAAA
+216 AAMVGAEVATIAAA
-229 ETANPERAVARATKS
+229 ETANPERAVARATRS
-244 VVVRIVIFYLGSVF
+244 VVVRIIIFYLGSVF
-258 LLAVIVPWNAHKPG
+258 LLAVIVPWNAERPG
-272 ISPYVAAL
+272 VSPYVAAL
-280 KEMGIPAAGHIMN
+280 GEMGIPAAGHIMN

-320 RHEAPVEL
+320 RGEAPMAL
-328 VKVGRRGVPYN
+328 VKVGRRGVPYA
-339 AILCSSVVGFLC
+339 AILVSSIVGFLC
-351 VLMAWVAPGAVFV
+351 VLMAWVAPGAVFT
-364 FLLKSSGALVLSV
+364 FLLKSSGSLVLSV
-377 YLLIGISQI
+377 YLLIAISQI
-386 VLRRRTPPARL
+386 VLRRRTPPEKL
-397 RVKMWFFP
+397 RVKMWLFP
-405 TLSILT
+405 GLSVLT
-411 VAGIVGVL
+411 TVGLVGVL
-419 VLTAFDPRARMEL
+419 VLMAFDKGARMEL
-432 WLGLLSWVV
+432 WLGLLSWVA
-441 VLTLYFVPRWRRRPA
+441 VLTLYFVPRWRRGSGAAEPA
-456 KVDSAMPPTGKATRV
+456 AQPTGNANRV

-481 RELFDV
+481 SELFDV

-522 DATVTAAQERLDAIL
+522 DATVTAAHQRLDAIL
-537 AALRGAGLSAAGE
+537 TALRDVGLSADGE

-559 LDAAVRLFQPDQL
+559 LDAAVRRFRPDQL
-572 VIAEARSAWLRLGM
+572 IIAEARSAWLRLGM

-595 IPLTHVVPGASAVAA
+595 IPVIHVVPGQSALS
-610 SARATSLRR
+610 SA

>member
-1 MLHSHDDQ
+1 MAPTHET
-9 LSGAS
+9 SGAT
-14 PLRRGLSQRQ
+14 PLRGGLSQRQ

-51 GAFITYAVCGVLV
+51 GAFITYALCGVLV

-83 FADYARQALGGWAG
+83 FADYTRQAFGGWAG

-119 GAVLSYWINA
+119 GAVLSYWIKA
-129 PLWLLSLILMVGMT
+129 PLWLLSGVLMVAMT

-159 FAGIKVAAIVVFLGI
+159 FAGVKVAAIVAFLTL
-174 GSLFVLGAWPRHSID
+174 GSLFVFGFWPRHGLD

-200 PHGVG
+200 PNGVG
-205 AVFGAVSVVIS
+205 TVFGAVSVVIS
-216 ALVGAEVATIAAA
+216 AMVGAEVATIAAA

-258 LLAVIVPWNAHKPG
+258 LLAVIVPWNAERPG
-272 ISPYVAAL
+272 VSPYVAAL
-280 KEMGIPAAGHIMN
+280 REMGIPAAGHIMN
-293 AVVLTAVLSCLNS
+293 AVVLTAALSCLNS

-320 RHEAPVEL
+320 RGEAPMDL
-328 VKVGRRGVPYN
+328 VKVGRRGVPYL
-339 AILCSSVVGFLC
+339 AILVSSIVGFLC
-351 VLMAWVAPGAVFV
+351 VIAAWVAPGAVFT
-364 FLLKSSGALVLSV
+364 FLLKSSGSLVLSV
-377 YLLIGISQI
+377 YLLIAISQI

-397 RVKMWFFP
+397 RVKMWLFP
-405 TLSILT
+405 GLSILT
-411 VAGIVGVL
+411 AAALVGVL
-419 VLTAFDPRARMEL
+419 VLMAFDPNARMEL
-432 WLGLLSWVV
+432 WLGLLSWAV
-441 VLTLYFVPRWRRRPA
+441 VLALYFVPRWRRGPA
-456 KVDSAMPPTGKATRV
+456 RAEAAAHQPTGRANRV

-481 RELFDV
+481 SELFDV
-487 LRRVDARQRADYFIC
+487 LRRVDAQQRAEYFIC

-537 AALRGAGLSAAGE
+537 TAMHGIGLSAAGE

-559 LDAAVRLFQPDQL
+559 LDAAVRRFRPDQL

-586 VDKVRAAYP
+586 VDKVRATYP
-595 IPLTHVVPGASAVAA
+595 IPVIHVVPGQSALSPA
-610 SARATSLRR
+610 